1 MASPLE
7 LAPLALL
14 PCLVLAWYLY
24 RRRLARR
31 PLSPP
36 QATASRAESAA
47 TAHTAAVIPM
57 PAPLAQPGETDA
69 AALEESDATAIDVDA
84 VDPKT
89 EAQIYMSFG
98 YLERAAEVLRA
109 HIGEAGGDEETLATL
124 CRLYL
129 ELRLPDEYCDI
140 LQRRQL
146 DKAELEAAI
155 RSGLRLSRNHLGL
168 HVLADERLGLGP
180 TAFAPATPAPPPAQA
195 KAGAPARQAAT
206 RASAIPLPQGEPARL
221 IAANDA
227 SLGALSVN
235 ETRVVRLFVPATRRI
250 RLFLAAGDAENALPA
265 LREALRAQP
274 DKPSLLIDLMQAHY
288 LQRNV
293 DAYARALWQ
302 FFAALGD
309 NGAALRDK
317 LLHYGLALGH
327 HPAFAALA
335 EARGRAELEAIG
347 RRYSFCAQRPAA
359 KADRWL
365 VSRDTPDNAASAQS
379 QDLLAEA
386 DSYLSFGQLD
396 EALALLEAAILR
408 TPHELALYPPLL
420 ELYERMGE
428 PSRLAALQHAL
439 AGQAVGAPE
448 EAKALLGTCARR
460 LHPMDEVA

>member
-47 TAHTAAVIPM
+47 TTHAAAVIPM
-57 PAPLAQPGETDA
+57 PAPLAEPGKTDA
-69 AALEESDATAIDVDA
+69 TALEESDATAIDVDA

-221 IAANDA
+221 IAA

-428 PSRLAALQHAL
+428 PARLAALQHAL
-439 AGQAVGAPE
+439 ATQAVGAPE